1 MVVSLES
8 RLISPPG
15 PSVYRPGLKWSDG
28 TPLTAADCAFSF
40 NVFANPAYGANGFP
54 TTDPADPI
62 GFEDAT
68 VVDNQTVVLKIKHP
82 YAGMLSLLADG
93 FSTCLPKKVFETTN
107 PADIGKTAQ
116 HLQATVT
123 SGPFTIKERVAGD
136 HITVVRNP
144 YYYQG
149 PDKPY
154 LDQITF
160 KLLTGTDAGLSAL
173 KTSAVDTIWNLD
185 FHQLASYRSIP
196 GYTTFLDRY
205 PAAYEAL
212 IFNLSDPLTGDPAIR
227 QAVTMGIDTR
237 VIISFLNGAAS
248 HPVMIRWARSPT
260 RRPLPVIPLPL
271 PGPASCWMKTGG

>member
-1 MVVSLES
+1 MVRRSAGYFPS
-8 RLISPPG
+8 RPRHCYTLDSTPSTANGGQLGIST
-15 PSVYRPGLKWSDG
+15 YLTTWTIHLRPVLKWSDG

-82 YAGMLSLLADG
+82 YAGMLVCSPTVLVRACQRRYSRRPIQQILVRQP
-93 FSTCLPKKVFETTN
+93 STSSRPSQVVPSRSRN
-107 PADIGKTAQ
+107 A
-116 HLQATVT
+116 
-123 SGPFTIKERVAGD
+123 SAGD

-205 PAAYEAL
+205 PSAYEAL

-227 QAVTMGIDTR
+227 
-237 VIISFLNGAAS
+237 
-248 HPVMIRWARSPT
+248 
-260 RRPLPVIPLPL
+260 
-271 PGPASCWMKTGG
+271 